1 MFFGLT
7 NFLVTFQMIINKIL
21 QNLINTREVESFIN
35 NIIIEKK
42 EKDKVIKEI
51 VRRLMENHLYVKL
64 KKYKWK
70 VRKVEFLGVVIE
82 LERIKKK

>member
-1 MFFGLT
+1 
-7 NFLVTFQMIINKIL
+7 MIIKKIL

-35 NIIIEKK
+35 NIIIETEEKE

>member
-1 MFFGLT
+1 
-7 NFLVTFQMIINKIL
+7 MIINKIL

-35 NIIIEKK
+35 NIIIETEEKE

-51 VRRLMENHLYVKL
+51 VRRSMENDLYVKL
-64 KKYKWK
+64 EKYKWK